1 MLTCR
6 WDFGFQ
12 RAVENEPNGCSAITL
27 WDPTTALTLPG
38 KIRLAASHR
47 RALIQLMGFEAGLLE
62 GEVTSERQLKTK
74 ALWGAWNAFGRF
86 SAVLF
91 DIRT

>member
-1 MLTCR
+1 MPLAVADSPCL
-6 WDFGFQ
+6 WMKQ
-12 RAVENEPNGCSAITL
+12 RPAQILSA
-27 WDPTTALTLPG
+27 AG
-38 KIRLAASHR
+38 AEMEKG
-47 RALIQLMGFEAGLLE
+47 ALIQLMGFEAGLLE

-74 ALWGAWNAFGRF
+74 ALWGAWNTFGRF